1 MKKYLSM
8 VKLKVYRN
16 FLVKFVQIPREE
28 NEQAN
33 CLAKA
38 ATMKHMAINNQVLS
52 FVQHSPA
59 NDKMD
64 IQVIPKGDDWMASII
79 SYLKNKMFPEDN
91 NASRKLKVRASRFI
105 LMGDILYKRGFF
117 RPYLRCLAPIEIDY
131 VMREVYKEVCGN
143 HLGARS
149 LVYNLIHVGYYWPI
163 VQKDT
168 QSYVKACDKCQLF
181 SNIIRQPS
189 EQLTPM
195 NAPWPFAQWGLNI
208 MSPFPM
214 AIW

>member
-1 MKKYLSM
+1 MLPEDHNASQR
-8 VKLKVYRN
+8 LKVQSSH
-16 FLVKFVQIPREE
+16 FV
-28 NEQAN
+28 
-33 CLAKA
+33 
-38 ATMKHMAINNQVLS
+38 
-52 FVQHSPA
+52 
-59 NDKMD
+59 
-64 IQVIPKGDDWMASII
+64 
-79 SYLKNKMFPEDN
+79 
-91 NASRKLKVRASRFI
+91 

-149 LVYNLIHVGYYWPI
+149 LVYNLIRVGYYWPI

-189 EQLTPM
+189 KQLTPM